1 MKNFFNKILQNRIY
15 KIILIL
21 LGGLAL
27 ITILLF
33 AAINIGRVLT
43 EKFDV
48 LVLGGTILTAAI
60 YFINKHF
67 KNRKESQLQN
77 AALGKEVIN
86 AAEQQHKINPE
97 TAENNYISVRQC
109 IFTVLRE
116 AGTTLNLVTP
126 ISITDIDSQIRFSD
140 KGSYVLLHYICQKH
154 GNVDVGVIREVL
166 SNRIYQKLRSDEFN
180 HLSETFYLYE
190 GRSYPI
196 IMIDNIIDVGA
207 YINIDVVVCNKDY
220 CEHLRNK
227 AVATNLSIGSND
239 NDF

>member
-1 MKNFFNKILQNRIY
+1 MKNFITNKSHL
-15 KIILIL
+15 KTALIILSGIVLIAL
-21 LGGLAL
+21 LLL
-27 ITILLF
+27 IAF
-33 AAINIGRVLT
+33 GIGKLLT
-43 EKFDV
+43 EKFEV
-48 LVLGGTILTAAI
+48 IAVGGLILSIAI
-60 YFINKHF
+60 YYINKRF
-67 KNRKESQLQN
+67 KINKESRLQN
-77 AALGKEVIN
+77 AVLGKEVTN

-116 AGTTLNLVTP
+116 AGTTLNLVPPT
-126 ISITDIDSQIRFSD
+126 STTDIDSQIRFSD

-166 SNRIYQKLRSDEFN
+166 NNRIYQKLRSDEFN

-207 YINIDVVVCNKDY
+207 YINIDVVVSNKDY

-227 AVATNLSIGSND
+227 AAAVNLSISTD
-239 NDF
+239 DKDF